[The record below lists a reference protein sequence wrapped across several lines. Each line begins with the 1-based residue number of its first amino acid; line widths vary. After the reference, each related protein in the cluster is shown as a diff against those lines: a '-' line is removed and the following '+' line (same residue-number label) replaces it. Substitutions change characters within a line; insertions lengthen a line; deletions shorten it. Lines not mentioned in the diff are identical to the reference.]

1 MKRNM
6 GMAPKNRSELIMSES
21 AVQEILDR
29 IQQLP
34 DDDRLLLEER
44 LATLAEAEWRRA
56 AAAAR
61 QSAGARGIDQAAIDR
76 AIDEL
81 RHPS

>member
-1 MKRNM
+1 
-6 GMAPKNRSELIMSES
+6 
-21 AVQEILDR
+21 VQEILER

-34 DDDRLLLEER
+34 DEDRMILEER
-44 LATLAEAEWRRA
+44 LAELAEGEWRRA
-56 AAAAR
+56 VEEAR
-61 QSAGARGIDQAAIDR
+61 RIARARDLDQAAIDR